1 MSSESGRI
9 NIKNIN
15 ATYDQSSSI
24 TVGSTIKV
32 GRYVSAKKIKFL
44 ANRIQIT
51 VLHLTL
57 LKYCLIKMSWI
68 TLLKKLTKKMYEL
81 KIYNKGVL
89 RILTNFFLSLISHTD
104 TVNIR
109 KSYQYKKPL
118 QLIEETFF
126 LLATATK
133 AAAKTRS
140 ANND

>member
-57 LKYCLIKMSWI
+57 LKYCSIKMSWI

-126 LLATATK
+126 LLATATT